1 MGNYEPT
8 TFFIL
13 ENGELGTWWVGKTK
27 MELDAMDFPT
37 RRSVSQSEL
46 LIKLEKKFETHHMY
60 TRPSL
65 DIRFLNN
72 DGIVC
77 YGIERW
83 LSQLDNK
90 IRKNPQMYEELRKL
104 LTAGWTND
112 DLTMNST
119 LHVLHIW
126 NPNKLTNINDLY
138 SDLKRNWGVGG
149 EGQLRS
155 FHKLNNCL
163 NERISKPNDVYLYQK
178 GRAKLLREMK
188 KTGKRPK
195 QSTLEKYKITFEEI
209 LYIKE
214 MPEEKLV
221 MEEPRGI
228 IYKISSPS
236 GKVYV
241 GQTVRSFEK
250 RMQEHRQETSCCTSI
265 KRAIDKYGDQMKYE
279 IIEGNVPHE
288 QLDEREIYWIK
299 ELNSLAPSGYNLTTG
314 GQFSKEYSQELKDKM
329 RDIKNTQKVE
339 KDGYMGFVSKIGNF
353 FYPHVRQCG
362 KKIRISYGGF
372 QTEEEVIEVLKE
384 YTKDP
389 DNFTPVN
396 NGIRNKVGSV
406 CKSRGKWSAGYK
418 QKHLGTYDTEEEAWE
433 ALEKYLKDPENFPSF
448 KRNVGNISHSRNRWQ
463 LKYKHKH
470 LGSYDTQQEAQE
482 ALERYIKNPENFI
495 KPEVRRRHGS
505 VAKYHNRWKVSHKGI
520 FLGGYD
526 TKEQAQE
533 ALERYIEDP
542 ENFVKPETKIG
553 SVFFEKGKWRLI
565 HKSKH
570 IGYYPTKEKAE
581 EVREIYLRDP
591 ENFVKSDHIPKKI
604 IGSIS
609 KRGNRWRLRTKFKQI
624 GTYATKEEAEK
635 VRQALQSSL

>member
-13 ENGELGTWWVGKTK
+13 ENGELGTYWVGKMK

-46 LIKLEKKFETHHMY
+46 LTKLEKKFETHHMY

-77 YGIERW
+77 YGIERF
-83 LSQLDNK
+83 LSKLDYK

-155 FHKLNNCL
+155 FHRLNKCL
-163 NERISKPNDVYLYQK
+163 NERISKPKDVYLYQK

-209 LYIKE
+209 LDIKK
-214 MPEEKLV
+214 MPEEQLV

-228 IYKISSPS
+228 IYKITSPS

-241 GQTVRSFEK
+241 GQTIRSFEK
-250 RMQEHRQETSCCTSI
+250 RIQEH
-265 KRAIDKYGDQMKYE
+265 KRSSVCKLVNKAIVKYGDEMKYE
-279 IIEGNVPHE
+279 IIEEDVPHE
-288 QLDEREIYWIK
+288 HLDEREIYWISHF
-299 ELNSLAPSGYNLTTG
+299 NSLAPNGYNCTTG
-314 GQFSKEYSQELKDKM
+314 GGSKKELTQELKDNVRKGLNKSHIE
-329 RDIKNTQKVE
+329 RKGYLGYINTGKGFIYPRVKVNGKE
-339 KDGYMGFVSKIGNF
+339 ISLSKGSF
-353 FYPHVRQCG
+353 RT
-362 KKIRISYGGF
+362 K
-372 QTEEEVIEVLKE
+372 EEAIEVLKE

-389 DNFTPVN
+389 ENFTV
-396 NGIRNKVGSV
+396 VE
-406 CKSRGKWSAGYK
+406 
-418 QKHLGTYDTEEEAWE
+418 GTY
-433 ALEKYLKDPENFPSF
+433 
-448 KRNVGNISHSRNRWQ
+448 KREYG
-463 LKYKHKH
+463 
-470 LGSYDTQQEAQE
+470 
-482 ALERYIKNPENFI
+482 YIQPC
-495 KPEVRRRHGS
+495 H
-505 VAKYHNRWKVSHKGI
+505 
-520 FLGGYD
+520 D
-526 TKEQAQE
+526 
-533 ALERYIEDP
+533 
-542 ENFVKPETKIG
+542 
-553 SVFFEKGKWRLI
+553 KWRLRY
-565 HKSKH
+565 KDKH
-570 IGYYPTKEKAE
+570 IGYY
-581 EVREIYLRDP
+581 V
-591 ENFVKSDHIPKKI
+591 
-604 IGSIS
+604 
-609 KRGNRWRLRTKFKQI
+609 
-624 GTYATKEEAEK
+624 TKEEAEEA
-635 VRQALQSSL
+635 RQTLQSSL